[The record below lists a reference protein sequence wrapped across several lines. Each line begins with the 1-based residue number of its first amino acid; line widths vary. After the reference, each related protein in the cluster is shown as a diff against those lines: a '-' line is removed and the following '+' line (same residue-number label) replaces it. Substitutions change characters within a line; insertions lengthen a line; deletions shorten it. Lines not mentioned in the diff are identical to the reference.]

1 MSKEGHERRKHT
13 KHAST
18 PKHVVYQTGR
28 ERLKFSNKFKIHRH
42 SNKLKSNSD
51 LKYFSSHFE
60 FIKKTKI
67 FTMRCN
73 FQNYFFEM

>member
-1 MSKEGHERRKHT
+1 MSTEGHERRKHT

-18 PKHVVYQTGR
+18 PKHVIYQTRR

-42 SNKLKSNSD
+42 SNK
-51 LKYFSSHFE
+51 FSAYFE